1 MAVFATYCSL
11 CALPLQ
17 HDHYVHA
24 GDPMLKIYRGAAP
37 DGGHLWEAHEHPF
50 PFGPEHA
57 WLKDAVGLRLFGEV
71 PEFIRGPLQDGALV
85 DVQTGREHFVGE
97 GDEEYRMLH
106 AACWER
112 SGRPIKADAQPRST
126 GRHGYALLASY
137 QEQLFEFQ
145 ELVDEG
151 KSWALVDPS
160 LGNEAGLRSRARIDA
175 LLLEAR
181 RGLLAPSRPH
191 AVRTVAEVLARDS
204 GWHASVLRTENG
216 QRHQALRYRAD
227 VKPLLDVSGY
237 PALVW
242 LMKEYAGDALGRPDA
257 PTRQA
262 LEDFEVALK
271 AAVEADDAAI
281 LLMVMVGPGQV
292 QFIAYARD
300 ELATRQRIDVLPGRD
315 HPKPAEYDNEQDPEW
330 KVYFEQVSQAR

>member
-17 HDHYVHA
+17 HDHYVRA

-112 SGRPIKADAQPRST
+112 SGRPPQADAQPRST

-151 KSWALVDPS
+151 KGWALVDPS

-175 LLLEAR
+175 LDPNGVSGDRIQVAR
-181 RGLLAPSRPH
+181 KWAKWAIEEYPEPKHADNQAATKLPSSADRRQP
-191 AVRTVAEVLARDS
+191 S
-204 GWHASVLRTENG
+204 SSG
-216 QRHQALRYRAD
+216 QRRELNGEYGQKTHS
-227 VKPLLDVSGY
+227 KPEIELLG
-237 PALVW
+237 
-242 LMKEYAGDALGRPDA
+242 
-257 PTRQA
+257 
-262 LEDFEVALK
+262 
-271 AAVEADDAAI
+271 
-281 LLMVMVGPGQV
+281 
-292 QFIAYARD
+292 
-300 ELATRQRIDVLPGRD
+300 
-315 HPKPAEYDNEQDPEW
+315 
-330 KVYFEQVSQAR
+330 